1 MNRSYSKIRHIQES
15 NKRLENRLISEVDNI
30 RQMTGLVSEK
40 YKISKDERLILSD
53 TENFLQVLPLTETAS
68 CKYGAST
75 KWCVTGNFRGG
86 NRFKDYKSNG
96 WDVSM
101 VMIKNPE
108 IREVFNTGKF
118 AFNIYNN
125 NFLEIHN
132 DRSHYLRNLEEKSKE
147 LGIEDEVKG
156 LVDDYIN
163 FMKENRGLGDVVNLP
178 FKS

>member
-1 MNRSYSKIRHIQES
+1 MKKIIRLKES
-15 NKRLENRLISEVDNI
+15 D
-30 RQMTGLVSEK
+30 LVKIVKKVINEGF
-40 YKISKDERLILSD
+40 KISKDERLILSD

-75 KWCVTGNFRGG
+75 KWCVTGDFSGG
-86 NRFKDYKSNG
+86 NRFKDYKSKG

-108 IREVFNTGKF
+108 IREVFNTSKF

-125 NFLEIHN
+125 KFLEIHN
-132 DRSHYLRNLEEKSKE
+132 DRSHYLDNLEEKSKE
-147 LGIEDEVKG
+147 FGIEDEVKG

>member
-1 MNRSYSKIRHIQES
+1 MKKIIRLKES
-15 NKRLENRLISEVDNI
+15 D
-30 RQMTGLVSEK
+30 LVKIVEK
-40 YKISKDERLILSD
+40 VINEGFKISKDERLILSD

-75 KWCVTGNFRGG
+75 KWCVTGDFSGG

-118 AFNIYNN
+118 AFNIYSNK
-125 NFLEIHN
+125 FLEIHN
-132 DRSHYLRNLEEKSKE
+132 DRSRYLDNLEEKSKE

>member
-15 NKRLENRLISEVDNI
+15 NERLENRLISEVDNI

-75 KWCVTGNFRGG
+75 KWCVTGNFGGG
-86 NRFKDYKSNG
+86 NRFKDYKSKG

-118 AFNIYNN
+118 AFNI
-125 NFLEIHN
+125 FWLSLSIQIKLSFTIH
-132 DRSHYLRNLEEKSKE
+132 SISSLIS
-147 LGIEDEVKG
+147 V
-156 LVDDYIN
+156 
-163 FMKENRGLGDVVNLP
+163 
-178 FKS
+178 